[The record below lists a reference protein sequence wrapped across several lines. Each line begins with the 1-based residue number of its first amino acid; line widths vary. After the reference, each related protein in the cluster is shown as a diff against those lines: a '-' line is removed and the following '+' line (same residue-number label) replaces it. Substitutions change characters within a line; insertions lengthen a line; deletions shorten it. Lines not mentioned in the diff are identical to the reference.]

1 MICAGFLRGKLD
13 ACEVRRDSDLQNASV
28 SRDALT
34 EHRSVSL
41 PVTTMTSA
49 ASSEEEEESQDE
61 SEILEE

>member
-41 PVTTMTSA
+41 PVTTIFKCG
-49 ASSEEEEESQDE
+49 EEYKIDEMEEP
-61 SEILEE
+61 